1 MNDATQTIDL
11 ETAREAMDLAGRY
24 VAEALMRGLDTAK
37 LLEEFKA
44 ARERYLEAE

>member
-1 MNDATQTIDL
+1 MTNATETMDL
-11 ETAREAMDLAGRY
+11 ETAREEMDLAARY
-24 VAEALMRGLDTAK
+24 VAEALMRGLDTSK